1 MVSDLLLI
9 CSGYHN
15 KCVTRY
21 VMFLELN
28 FLWDAEGVLLY
39 HVVLGTQSISA
50 GRWFP
55 RSPLWQHKGGEVTG
69 TR

>member
-15 KCVTRY
+15 KCVMRY

-28 FLWDAEGVLLY
+28 FLWDAEGVSCYITLFWEPRAFLQ
-39 HVVLGTQSISA
+39 GTGS
-50 GRWFP
+50 
-55 RSPLWQHKGGEVTG
+55 
-69 TR
+69 